1 MESSYSDSV
10 SPESNTGSGPVAGYT
25 SSSLTPG
32 VILTVNYYDSYSFI
46 SNSALNYDSSQEQ
59 SGYTPQFS
67 TAKGLLTG
75 TRVYHLDNPSLFEV
89 SALYYDKYGR
99 VVQSRSTNH
108 LGGYDITYNAVDF
121 RGKVLTTRKEHNI
134 SNQAVIPEV
143 YTYS

>member
-1 MESSYSDSV
+1 MKPSLLTL
-10 SPESNTGSGPVAGYT
+10 SNRST
-25 SSSLTPG
+25 SHY
-32 VILTVNYYDSYSFI
+32 YYDSYSFI

-59 SGYTPQFS
+59 SGYTPQFC

-75 TRVYHLDNPSLFEV
+75 TRVYHLDNPTLFETT
-89 SALYYDKYGR
+89 ALYYDKYGR
-99 VVQSRSTNH
+99 VVQARATNH